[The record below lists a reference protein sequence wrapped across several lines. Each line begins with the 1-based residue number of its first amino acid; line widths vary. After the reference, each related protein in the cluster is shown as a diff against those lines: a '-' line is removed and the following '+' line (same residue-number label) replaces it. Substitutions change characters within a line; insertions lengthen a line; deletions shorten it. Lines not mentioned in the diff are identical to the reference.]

1 MNIAL
6 LHHRRLPVQGYGGT
20 ERIVEWLARGLAE
33 LGHAVTLIGPEGSRV
48 PEARLVPASARA
60 LADPELDPRPLLP
73 PGIDVLHA
81 HRPLL
86 ARPGLPLLWTMHG
99 VPTGGVYPPNAV
111 CLSAH
116 HAVRCG
122 VTAYVHNGLD
132 PREYRFEP
140 RKGDYDLFLGRLHSA
155 KGWRWAVRGAR
166 AAGRRIVVAGGWRPV
181 LRRGVR
187 VVGTVDGE
195 RKRDLLAG
203 AACLWMPARW
213 DEPFGLTL
221 IEAMASGTPVLG
233 TRRGALPEI
242 VTPDVGALGDT
253 LEELVA
259 LRPGIATIAAE
270 ACRAR
275 VEQHF
280 THVAMAERYVA
291 VYRRV
296 VESGTVSESDRPLT
310 PDS

>member
-1 MNIAL
+1 MHIAL
-6 LHHRRLPVQGYGGT
+6 LHHRRLPVRGYGGT
-20 ERIVEWLARGLAE
+20 ERVVEWLARGLAE
-33 LGHAVTLIGPEGSRV
+33 LGHAVTLIAPEGSRV
-48 PEARLVPASARA
+48 PEARLVPVAPRA
-60 LADPELDPRPLLP
+60 LADAELDPRPLLP
-73 PGIDVLHA
+73 PGTDVVHA
-81 HRPLL
+81 HRPLV

-116 HAVRCG
+116 HAAQCG
-122 VTAYVHNGLD
+122 VTTYVHNGLD

-155 KGWRWAVRGAR
+155 KGWQWAVRGAR

-187 VVGTVDGE
+187 MVGMVDGE
-195 RKRDLLAG
+195 RKRALLAG

-242 VTPDVGALGDT
+242 VTPEVGALGDT

-259 LRPGIATIAAE
+259 LRPGLAAIAAE

-280 THVAMAERYVA
+280 THVAMAERYLE

-296 VESGTVSESDRPLT
+296 AGTGEVSGER
-310 PDS
+310 